1 MTAELSY
8 MYFKCML
15 TLKLPW
21 QQSFD
26 SYGFQNMPLSGHLS
40 LFLLQDYFDRK
51 RFSFFVFIAD
61 QVHPNERVDPLR
73 ILGWRIS
80 QGPG

>member
-26 SYGFQNMPLSGHLS
+26 SYGFQNMLLPGHLS
-40 LFLLQDYFDRK
+40 IFYFKTTLIENAFPSSFL
-51 RFSFFVFIAD
+51 
-61 QVHPNERVDPLR
+61 
-73 ILGWRIS
+73 
-80 QGPG
+80 